1 MQDTPA
7 NQVDQQANAL
17 QRMLQPNS
25 IAIVGASSDL
35 NKVSG
40 RPLKYLLE
48 KGYKGAIYPIN
59 PKAKDIAGVAA
70 VPDIASLPDGVDLA
84 VVVLPAE
91 QIEATVIELAKK
103 KIPVAVVFASGF
115 GEMGAEGKAMET
127 SLQQAAQKADIRI
140 LG

>member
-1 MQDTPA
+1 QDKQA
-7 NQVDQQANAL
+7 NKAKLSNNAL
-17 QRMLQPNS
+17 QRMLQPSS

-40 RPLKYLLE
+40 RPLKYLLD

-59 PKAKDIAGVAA
+59 PKAVDIAGVKA

-91 QIEATVIELAKK
+91 QIGATVLELAKK
-103 KIPVAVVFASGF
+103 KVPVAVVFASGF
-115 GEMGAEGKAMET
+115 G
-127 SLQQAAQKADIRI
+127 
-140 LG
+140 

>member
-1 MQDTPA
+1 MTQSTQDTSV
-7 NQVDQQANAL
+7 NQVDQQHNAL

-59 PKAKDIAGVAA
+59 PKANDIAGVAA
-70 VPDIASLPDGVDLA
+70 VPDIASLPT
-84 VVVLPAE
+84 VLTLLWWFFRPSKLKP
-91 QIEATVIELAKK
+91 Q
-103 KIPVAVVFASGF
+103 S
-115 GEMGAEGKAMET
+115 
-127 SLQQAAQKADIRI
+127 
-140 LG
+140 